1 MSKRLRWVVLAV
13 VAAVAIAV
21 AVFWPRG
28 SAPSTGTAAPAPDL
42 TAARAAA
49 ALAACPDGTTAA
61 PAALATVSVTC
72 EATGKTVDLSRVLA
86 GGPVLVN
93 VWATW
98 CAPCRAELPAL
109 AGYAAA
115 PGALRVVLIQEPG
128 TEQDG
133 LDLLTSLKVHLPTVY
148 DGDQAAA
155 RALKLPNVLPVS
167 YLVHADGTVAML
179 DFGVFSTADEVRQAL
194 AGKVGT

>member
-72 EATGKTVDLSRVLA
+72 
-86 GGPVLVN
+86 
-93 VWATW
+93 
-98 CAPCRAELPAL
+98 
-109 AGYAAA
+109 A
-115 PGALRVVLIQEPG
+115 PGMQPA
-128 TEQDG
+128 
-133 LDLLTSLKVHLPTVY
+133 TSLGSLRNFQTLSS
-148 DGDQAAA
+148 G
-155 RALKLPNVLPVS
+155 S
-167 YLVHADGTVAML
+167 
-179 DFGVFSTADEVRQAL
+179 
-194 AGKVGT
+194 